1 VLQAGI
7 GKGRRHHED
16 LGDPRAETREE
27 YVAKL
32 TPGDLLIDDYER
44 ALSW

>member
-1 VLQAGI
+1 M
-7 GKGRRHHED
+7 
-16 LGDPRAETREE
+16 REE

-32 TPGDLLIDDYER
+32 TPGDLLINDYER